1 MPELVTIGETMVVFD
16 SASAGPLRYAS
27 NYTCH
32 TGGAETTVAVGVV
45 RQGHTAGWISSLG
58 EDEFGMLIR
67 RTFMGEGVDLSRVAV
82 DPSRPTGI
90 FFREAVGNGEYR
102 NFYYRKNSAASAI
115 SPEQLDEE
123 YIASAKWLHLTGIT
137 MAVSESALETVV
149 RAAEIAKAHGV
160 KVCFDPN
167 LRLKMWTIEQARSAM
182 ERIWP
187 LVDVA
192 LPGAEEG
199 ELLFGSGEPD
209 DIARELSGRGV
220 GCTIVK
226 IGADGAIGYEN
237 GEKVVSPG
245 FKVKHVVDAFGAG
258 DSFAAGI
265 IAARL
270 KGYSLAE
277 QLRYANAIGA
287 MAVSAPGNIEAV
299 PTHAQ
304 VLKYLDGKAAVTR

>member
-67 RTFMGEGVDLSRVAV
+67 RTFMGEGVDLSRVAA
-82 DPSRPTGI
+82 DHSRPTGI

-115 SPEQLDEE
+115 RPEQLDEE

>member
-1 MPELVTIGETMVVFD
+1 
-16 SASAGPLRYAS
+16 
-27 NYTCH
+27 
-32 TGGAETTVAVGVV
+32 
-45 RQGHTAGWISSLG
+45 
-58 EDEFGMLIR
+58 MLIR
-67 RTFMGEGVDLSRVAV
+67 RTFMGEGVDLSRVAA

-115 SPEQLDEE
+115 RPEQLDEE

>member
-16 SASAGPLRYAS
+16 STSAGPLRYAS
-27 NYTCH
+27 SYTCH

-45 RQGHTAGWISSLG
+45 RQGHSAGWISSLG

-67 RTFMGEGVDLSRVAV
+67 RTFMGEGVDLSRVAA

-90 FFREAVGNGEYR
+90 FFREAAGNGEYR

-115 SPEQLDEE
+115 RPEQLDEE

-137 MAVSESALETVV
+137 MAVSESALETVI

>member
-1 MPELVTIGETMVVFD
+1 
-16 SASAGPLRYAS
+16 
-27 NYTCH
+27 
-32 TGGAETTVAVGVV
+32 
-45 RQGHTAGWISSLG
+45 
-58 EDEFGMLIR
+58 
-67 RTFMGEGVDLSRVAV
+67 
-82 DPSRPTGI
+82 
-90 FFREAVGNGEYR
+90 
-102 NFYYRKNSAASAI
+102 
-115 SPEQLDEE
+115 
-123 YIASAKWLHLTGIT
+123 
-137 MAVSESALETVV
+137 
-149 RAAEIAKAHGV
+149 
-160 KVCFDPN
+160 
-167 LRLKMWTIEQARSAM
+167 M

-187 LVDVA
+187 WSMSPCPA
-192 LPGAEEG
+192 RRKASC
-199 ELLFGSGEPD
+199 FWHGEPD
-209 DIARELSGRGV
+209 ASPRAQLRGV

-270 KGYSLAE
+270 KGYSLPSSS
-277 QLRYANAIGA
+277 LRQRHRR

>member
-67 RTFMGEGVDLSRVAV
+67 RTFMGEGVDLSRVAA

-115 SPEQLDEE
+115 RPEQLDEG

-226 IGADGAIGYEN
+226 IGANGAIGYEN

>member
-67 RTFMGEGVDLSRVAV
+67 RTFMGEGVDLSRVAA
-82 DPSRPTGI
+82 DHSRPTGI

-115 SPEQLDEE
+115 RPDQLDEE